1 MPYDD
6 SRKRAIMKYQKEN
19 FDPVMIR
26 FPKGE
31 RDRTKDHAALMGE
44 SMAKFILRAIS
55 ETIERD
61 RSRIRETL
69 KNAPKEEPIEE
80 E

>member
-6 SRKRAIMKYQKEN
+6 SRKRATMKYQKEN

-31 RDRTKDHAALMGE
+31 RDRAKDHAALMGE
-44 SMAKFILRAIS
+44 SMAKFILRAIA

-61 RSRIRETL
+61 RETIKTRMRER
-69 KNAPKEEPIEE
+69 
-80 E
+80 